1 MTAIELEGLSKSF
14 GNAPSPALN
23 GIDLSIRDG
32 EFVVLL
38 GPSGCGKST
47 TLRMI
52 AGLEQ
57 PSSGVIRF
65 DGQVVNEV
73 PSRERR
79 VGMVFQNYALYPH
92 MTVEEN
98 LSFGLRSRGETK
110 ANTAQRVA
118 EVLAMLGLT
127 GQGKRRPREL
137 SGGQRQRV
145 ALGRA
150 LVGRPSVFLMD
161 EPLSNLDA
169 NLREQMRM
177 EIARLHS
184 ENGITTV
191 YVTHDQ
197 GEALTL
203 ADRIVVMDSGRV
215 RQVATPR
222 ELYLCPNDT
231 FVARF
236 IGSPGMNI
244 LRIPLKML
252 DGQGQTP
259 SPVTVSAGL
268 LPRLGGCGGEE
279 AVMGL
284 RPENLHLDG
293 PRAGVH
299 MNCRVTLVEQL
310 GTHLQVHLTLAA
322 PLEEQPL
329 VAKVPAVHD
338 LRRGDMV
345 TLSCGESDIHLFDT
359 TTGARLADQ
368 SLQAAGTDRS
378 FALAGQ
384 AGPARPTRIREVGE
398 AC

>member
-1 MTAIELEGLSKSF
+1 MTAIELEGLTKSF
-14 GNAPSPALN
+14 ANTRAPALD
-23 GIDLSIRDG
+23 GVDLDIRDG

-57 PSSGVIRF
+57 PSSGLIRF
-65 DGQVVNEV
+65 DGQVMNDV
-73 PSRERR
+73 PGRDRR

-98 LSFGLRSRGETK
+98 LSFGLRSRGESK
-110 ANTAQRVA
+110 AGTAARVG
-118 EVLAMLGLT
+118 EVLAMLGLSEHAR
-127 GQGKRRPREL
+127 RRPREL
-137 SGGQRQRV
+137 SGGQRQRI

-150 LVGRPSVFLMD
+150 LVGKPSVFLMD

-184 ENGITTV
+184 EHGITTV

-203 ADRIVVMDSGRV
+203 ADRIVVMDGGKV

-222 ELYLCPNDT
+222 ELYRAPNDT

-236 IGSPGMNI
+236 IGSPGMNL
-244 LRIPLKML
+244 LRVPLQEVTRT
-252 DGQGQTP
+252 GQVA
-259 SPVTVSAGL
+259 SSIRVSGGL
-268 LPRLGGCGGEE
+268 LSQLRECVGSEVVLG
-279 AVMGL
+279 V
-284 RPENLHLDG
+284 RPEDLHLDSPSG
-293 PRAGVH
+293 ALRLA
-299 MNCRVTLVEQL
+299 CRVALVEHL
-310 GTHLQVHLTLAA
+310 GTHQQVHLTLAA
-322 PLEEQPL
+322 PFEQVPL
-329 VAKVPAVHD
+329 VAKLPADQD
-338 LRRGDMV
+338 LRRGDTVM
-345 TLSCGESDIHLFDT
+345 LFCGEPEIRLFDPA
-359 TTGARLADQ
+359 TGSRLPGHADE
-368 SLQAAGTDRS
+368 GRS
-378 FALAGQ
+378 FALTGQ
-384 AGPARPTRIREVGE
+384 GAAATPQQSDEAVE